1 MPTSNARRAAW
12 PHVWCD
18 WEKSQTGQNSEIN
31 DMKNDTVSKEIQY
44 QELIADVQKAYLS
57 ESRELRWCE
66 ECKEINLWAYWQ
78 GRGHLDAD
86 IMLVGQDWGCPW
98 DTPSVAT
105 MKNVCDMNCGKVV
118 SYMRR
123 NDSITDK
130 NLIQLF
136 RTIGF
141 DILSDNPKLFFTN
154 LVMGYRLQG
163 TSGGFKATW
172 ANADAPFFRRL
183 VDIIHPRIL
192 LCLGKDTFR
201 CTLRALGLQ
210 RLPVIRNYNRFIESS
225 ENPVQI
231 HLCDDETAFVFA
243 FAHCGVMGTLNRNR
257 GTNEKASL
265 NKQIQDWA
273 KIVPFLCVT

>member
-1 MPTSNARRAAW
+1 
-12 PHVWCD
+12 
-18 WEKSQTGQNSEIN
+18 
-31 DMKNDTVSKEIQY
+31 MKNDTVSKELQY

-57 ESRELRWCE
+57 ESRELRWCK

-86 IMLVGQDWGCPW
+86 IMLVGQDWGCPK
-98 DTPSVAT
+98 TSVET
-105 MKNVCDMNCGKVV
+105 MKNVCDMNCGKAV
-118 SYMRR
+118 SYMRG
-123 NDSITDK
+123 NDSITDR

-141 DILSDNPKLFFTN
+141 DILSDDPKLFFTN

-163 TSGGFKATW
+163 TSGGFKTAW
-172 ANADAPFFRRL
+172 ANADVPFFRRL

-201 CTLRALGLQ
+201 CALRALGLQ
-210 RLPVIRNYNRFIESS
+210 HLPVIRNYNRFIESS

-231 HLCDDETAFVFA
+231 HLGDDETTFVFA
-243 FAHCGVMGTLNRNR
+243 LAHCGVMGTLNRNR
-257 GTNEKASL
+257 GTSEKASL
-265 NKQIQDWA
+265 NKQIQDWS
-273 KIVPFLCVT
+273 KITPFLCEI

>member
-1 MPTSNARRAAW
+1 
-12 PHVWCD
+12 
-18 WEKSQTGQNSEIN
+18 
-31 DMKNDTVSKEIQY
+31 MKNDTVSKELQY

-57 ESRELRWCE
+57 ESRELRWCK

-141 DILSDNPKLFFTN
+141 DILSEIVLYQSRN
-154 LVMGYRLQG
+154 
-163 TSGGFKATW
+163 
-172 ANADAPFFRRL
+172 
-183 VDIIHPRIL
+183 
-192 LCLGKDTFR
+192 
-201 CTLRALGLQ
+201 GLQ
-210 RLPVIRNYNRFIESS
+210 IARNERRFQSNLGQCRCPILS
-225 ENPVQI
+225 QI
-231 HLCDDETAFVFA
+231 
-243 FAHCGVMGTLNRNR
+243 G
-257 GTNEKASL
+257 
-265 NKQIQDWA
+265 
-273 KIVPFLCVT
+273 

>member
-1 MPTSNARRAAW
+1 
-12 PHVWCD
+12 
-18 WEKSQTGQNSEIN
+18 
-31 DMKNDTVSKEIQY
+31 MKNDTVSKEIQY

-57 ESRELRWCE
+57 ESRELRWCK

-105 MKNVCDMNCGKVV
+105 MKNVCDMNCENAV
-118 SYMRR
+118 SYMRG
-123 NDSITDK
+123 NDSITDR

-141 DILSDNPKLFFTN
+141 DILSDDPKLFFTN

-183 VDIIHPRIL
+183 VDIIHPSVL
-192 LCLGKDTFR
+192 FCLGKDTASR
-201 CTLRALGLQ
+201 
-210 RLPVIRNYNRFIESS
+210 
-225 ENPVQI
+225 
-231 HLCDDETAFVFA
+231 
-243 FAHCGVMGTLNRNR
+243 VM
-257 GTNEKASL
+257 
-265 NKQIQDWA
+265 
-273 KIVPFLCVT
+273 

>member
-1 MPTSNARRAAW
+1 MGVLARAR
-12 PHVWCD
+12 
-18 WEKSQTGQNSEIN
+18 T
-31 DMKNDTVSKEIQY
+31 
-44 QELIADVQKAYLS
+44 
-57 ESRELRWCE
+57 LRCGYHAGWLGLGLPLGYAFRCNHE
-66 ECKEINLWAYWQ
+66 
-78 GRGHLDAD
+78 
-86 IMLVGQDWGCPW
+86 
-98 DTPSVAT
+98 
-105 MKNVCDMNCGKVV
+105 NVCDMNCGKVV

-141 DILSDNPKLFFTN
+141 DILSDDPKLFFTN

-183 VDIIHPRIL
+183 VDIIHPRVL

-210 RLPVIRNYNRFIESS
+210 HLPVIRNYNRFIESS
-225 ENPVQI
+225 ENPVKS
-231 HLCDDETAFVFA
+231 TFVMAKLRSFCTCA
-243 FAHCGVMGTLNRNR
+243 LRRYGYAEPQSRN
-257 GTNEKASL
+257 K
-265 NKQIQDWA
+265 
-273 KIVPFLCVT
+273 